1 MKYSASHTKAILGLF
16 DRRIK
21 PHLQK
26 ISAESEKI
34 LKTEREKHGKAMKAA
49 TAKLTKTLSKYKA
62 SELFVI
68 TPLGYRSDIRI
79 NTTPKFAA
87 LLAAAALPK
96 FPDADYVDCGEA
108 GHIFIADSQRPKL
121 QRLLDAR
128 IELESKLVLG
138 DTDIDL
144 EKIFKTLGV

>member
-16 DRRIK
+16 DRRIT

-26 ISAESEKI
+26 ISAETENT
-34 LKTEREKHGKAMKAA
+34 LRVEREKHRKVMKAA
-49 TAKLTKTLSKYKA
+49 ATKLTKALSKYKA
-62 SELFVI
+62 SELFAVNA
-68 TPLGYRSDIRI
+68 TGYCNSIGVS
-79 NTTPKFAA
+79 TTPKYAA

-96 FPDADYVDCGEA
+96 FPDAEHVRCGDVGYV
-108 GHIFIADSQRPKL
+108 FIADSQKPKL

-128 IELESKLVLG
+128 TELESKLVLG
-138 DTDIDL
+138 GTDIDL